1 MTKWMAVVAV
11 AALLAGGCNQNKDT
25 SGTSG
30 DPKMMSTDACTHCPG
45 NQTADAAGKC
55 SACGA
60 KAK

>member
-1 MTKWMAVVAV
+1 MTKWMAVCAVAV
-11 AALLAGGCNQNKDT
+11 LIAVGCNQNKDT
-25 SGTSG
+25 DSG

-60 KAK
+60 KVK